1 MVKLEGLTREEI
13 ERRDDE
19 RRSKEEYEKYLQLKK
34 RFLRIAEEMF
44 NPPFLSFFKEIY
56 IEYVNSS
63 YLNIYLGSGQ
73 IAPHL
78 GHRTVIVSPCSTTL
92 SGRISMNVHDPS
104 QNIIKVYKSGSLD
117 DALRLARAYEEV
129 GFGEF
134 TVKKEYEE

>member
-56 IEYVNSS
+56 I
-63 YLNIYLGSGQ
+63 
-73 IAPHL
+73 
-78 GHRTVIVSPCSTTL
+78 L
-92 SGRISMNVHDPS
+92 SM
-104 QNIIKVYKSGSLD
+104 
-117 DALRLARAYEEV
+117 
-129 GFGEF
+129 
-134 TVKKEYEE
+134 